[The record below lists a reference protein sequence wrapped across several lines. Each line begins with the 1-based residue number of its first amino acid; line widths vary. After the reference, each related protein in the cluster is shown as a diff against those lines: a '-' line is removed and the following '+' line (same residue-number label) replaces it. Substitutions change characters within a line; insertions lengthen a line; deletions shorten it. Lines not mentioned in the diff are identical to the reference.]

1 MRIHTKIA
9 LAGIVGTTAIGLAN
23 MGEPVEARARNV
35 TPDSSVILNKDNNV
49 GTIHKDICSDVVQF
63 PLGGK

>member
-9 LAGIVGTTAIGLAN
+9 LAGLVGTTTIGLAN
-23 MGEPVEARARNV
+23 MSEHANAQTHNV
-35 TPDSSVILNKDNNV
+35 TPDSQVILNKHND
-49 GTIHKDICSDVVQF
+49 GTDIKDICSDVVQF

>member
-1 MRIHTKIA
+1 MKIHAKIA
-9 LAGIVGTTAIGLAN
+9 LAGLVGTTAIGLFN
-23 MGEPVEARARNV
+23 MSEHAEARTQNV
-35 TPDSSVILNKDNNV
+35 TPDSSIILNKDNNI

>member
-1 MRIHTKIA
+1 MRLNTKIA
-9 LAGIVGTTAIGLAN
+9 LAGLVGTTAIGLAN
-23 MGEPVEARARNV
+23 MNEHANAQTHNV
-35 TPDSSVILNKDNNV
+35 TPDSSVILNKDNNL

>member
-9 LAGIVGTTAIGLAN
+9 LAGLVGTTAIGLAN
-23 MGEPVEARARNV
+23 VDERVEARTNDV
-35 TPDSSVILNKDNNV
+35 TPDSSVILNKDNNI

>member
-1 MRIHTKIA
+1 MRLHTKIA

-23 MGEPVEARARNV
+23 MDEHANAQTHNV
-35 TPDSSVILNKDNNV
+35 TPDSQVILNKHND
-49 GTIHKDICSDVVQF
+49 GTDIKDICSDVVQF

>member
-9 LAGIVGTTAIGLAN
+9 LAGLVGTTAIGLAN
-23 MGEPVEARARNV
+23 MCEPAEACTRDV
-35 TPDSSVILNKDNNV
+35 TPDSSVVLNKDNNI

>member
-1 MRIHTKIA
+1 MRLHAKIA
-9 LAGIVGTTAIGLAN
+9 LAGLVGTTTIGFVN
-23 MGEPVEARARNV
+23 MSEHAEARTHNV
-35 TPDSSVILNKDNNV
+35 TPDNSVILNKDNNI

>member
-9 LAGIVGTTAIGLAN
+9 LAGLVGITAIGLAN
-23 MGEPVEARARNV
+23 MSKHAEARTRNV
-35 TPDSSVILNKDNNV
+35 TPDSSVILNKYNNI
-49 GTIHKDICSDVVQF
+49 GTIHKDICSDIVQF

>member
-9 LAGIVGTTAIGLAN
+9 LAGLVGTTAIGLAN
-23 MGEPVEARARNV
+23 MGELAEAYTQNV
-35 TPDSSVILNKDNNV
+35 TPDSSVILNKDNNT
-49 GTIHKDICSDVVQF
+49 GTFTKDICSDVVQF

>member
-9 LAGIVGTTAIGLAN
+9 LAGLVGTIAIGLAN
-23 MGEPVEARARNV
+23 MNEHAEARTRNV
-35 TPDSSVILNKDNNV
+35 TPDSSVILNKDNNI
-49 GTIHKDICSDVVQF
+49 GTNHKDICYDVVQF

>member
-1 MRIHTKIA
+1 M
-9 LAGIVGTTAIGLAN
+9 AGIVGTTAIGLAN
-23 MGEPVEARARNV
+23 MSGHAEARTRNV
-35 TPDSSVILNKDNNV
+35 TPDSSVILNKDNNI

>member
-9 LAGIVGTTAIGLAN
+9 LAGLVGTTAIGLTNTSERA
-23 MGEPVEARARNV
+23 EARTHNV
-35 TPDSSVILNKDNNV
+35 TPDSSVILNKDNTI

>member
-9 LAGIVGTTAIGLAN
+9 LAGLVGTTAIGLGN
-23 MGEPVEARARNV
+23 MSEYAEARTQNV
-35 TPDSSVILNKDNNV
+35 TPDSSIILNKDNNI

>member
-9 LAGIVGTTAIGLAN
+9 LAGLVGTTAIGLSN
-23 MGEPVEARARNV
+23 MSEHAEARTQNV
-35 TPDSSVILNKDNNV
+35 TPDSSIILNKDNNIW
-49 GTIHKDICSDVVQF
+49 TIHKDICSDVVQF

>member
-9 LAGIVGTTAIGLAN
+9 LAGLVGTTAIGLAN
-23 MGEPVEARARNV
+23 MSEHAEARTRNV
-35 TPDSSVILNKDNNV
+35 TPDSSVILNKDNNT
-49 GTIHKDICSDVVQF
+49 GTIHKDICSDVVRF

>member
-9 LAGIVGTTAIGLAN
+9 LAGIVSTTAIGLAN
-23 MGEPVEARARNV
+23 MNEHANAQTHNV
-35 TPDSSVILNKDNNV
+35 APDSQVILNKHND
-49 GTIHKDICSDVVQF
+49 GIDIKDICSDVVQF

>member
-9 LAGIVGTTAIGLAN
+9 LAGIVSTTVIGLAN
-23 MGEPVEARARNV
+23 MNEHANAQTHNV
-35 TPDSSVILNKDNNV
+35 TPDSQVILNKHNDV
-49 GTIHKDICSDVVQF
+49 IDIKDICSDVVQF

>member
-9 LAGIVGTTAIGLAN
+9 LAGLVGTTAIGLSN
-23 MGEPVEARARNV
+23 MSEHAEARTRNV
-35 TPDSSVILNKDNNV
+35 TPDSSVILNKDNNT
-49 GTIHKDICSDVVQF
+49 GTITKDICSDIVQF